1 MIARMRTAMLKT
13 ELASIHTP
21 TEPAVAAVMEEPKRI
36 LPVLFMIQ
44 SQYLCFQSTTKYYN
58 RLRMVS
64 MLNEKCGGLFCNNI
78 ITGRNFCIKNSA
90 DKIISRAKD

>member
-36 LPVLFMIQ
+36 LPVLFMI
-44 SQYLCFQSTTKYYN
+44 
-58 RLRMVS
+58 
-64 MLNEKCGGLFCNNI
+64 
-78 ITGRNFCIKNSA
+78 
-90 DKIISRAKD
+90 